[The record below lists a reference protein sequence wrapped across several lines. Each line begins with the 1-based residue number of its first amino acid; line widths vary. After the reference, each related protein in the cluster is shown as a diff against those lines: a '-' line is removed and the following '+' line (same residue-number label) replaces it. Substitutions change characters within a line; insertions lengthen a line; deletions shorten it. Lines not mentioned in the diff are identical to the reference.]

1 MDTSP
6 ELLEKAFTAKETR
19 RRALARASFEE
30 KFGILIRLQEMAAAI
45 AKTRGQVLR
54 PWSRASNLV
63 KAAASPTE

>member
-6 ELLEKAFTAKETR
+6 ELLEKVFTAKEAR

-30 KFGILIRLQEMAAAI
+30 KIGMLIRMQEMAAAI

-54 PWSRASNLV
+54 PWTVATRDVEATNR
-63 KAAASPTE
+63 